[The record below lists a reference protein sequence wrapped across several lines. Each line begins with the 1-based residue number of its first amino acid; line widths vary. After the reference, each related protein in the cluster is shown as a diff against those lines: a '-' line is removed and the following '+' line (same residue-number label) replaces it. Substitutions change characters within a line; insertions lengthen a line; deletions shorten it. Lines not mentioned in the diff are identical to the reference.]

1 MTTRPRITVVVA
13 ADGTV
18 TAETGG
24 VTGPGCLDYIAVLE
38 DLLDATTVS
47 SAYTA
52 DFGRATVAQP
62 IEARDVV
69 PDVERP

>member
-1 MTTRPRITVVVA
+1 MSAQITVVVA

-18 TAETGG
+18 HAETHGLP
-24 VTGPGCLDYIAVLE
+24 GPACLDYIAVLE

-52 DFGRATVAQP
+52 DFHHARSTV
-62 IEARDVV
+62 EAAEVVRDV
-69 PDVERP
+69 DRR

>member
-1 MTTRPRITVVVA
+1 MTARETVTVVVA

-18 TAETGG
+18 SARTDG
-24 VTGPGCLDYIAVLE
+24 VHGPGCLDHIAVLE

-52 DFGRATVAQP
+52 DIHRARTRVDAT
-62 IEARDVV
+62 EVV
-69 PDVERP
+69 PDVDRH